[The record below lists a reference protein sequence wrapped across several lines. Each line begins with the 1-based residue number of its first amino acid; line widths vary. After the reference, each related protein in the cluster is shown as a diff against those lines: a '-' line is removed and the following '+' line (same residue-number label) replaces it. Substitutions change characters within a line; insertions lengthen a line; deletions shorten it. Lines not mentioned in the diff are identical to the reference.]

1 MYIYYI
7 PSGVTCNC
15 NTGSPVVHVHT
26 KQFSVH
32 ARHFFVHTKHFFV
45 ADAWCHR
52 PLLFSDLLH
61 RMGLWARCTRWP
73 SSSNLMHR
81 ILIYYIY
88 MYIYI
93 YIHIYIY
100 ISHSYYTYY
109 IYAHIYYIYYIHTHT
124 HTHTCMYVYTH
135 TAPLTSCLAFYR
147 RHVRRRRSAS
157 ALRAIYL

>member
-15 NTGSPVVHVHT
+15 NTGSPAVHVHT

-93 YIHIYIY
+93 YIYISIYIY
-100 ISHSYYTYY
+100 RILIIHIIYMHTYITY
-109 IYAHIYYIYYIHTHT
+109 ITYTHT
-124 HTHTCMYVYTH
+124 HTHTRVCMYIRT
-135 TAPLTSCLAFYR
+135 LL
-147 RHVRRRRSAS
+147 
-157 ALRAIYL
+157 L

>member
-15 NTGSPVVHVHT
+15 NTGSPAVHVHT

-124 HTHTCMYVYTH
+124 HTHTRVCMYIRT
-135 TAPLTSCLAFYR
+135 LL
-147 RHVRRRRSAS
+147 
-157 ALRAIYL
+157 L